1 MVNKDKTSKNNIT
14 KLYIIFLFIACAI
27 FLKTLIYQVRE
38 KHKLNLQIE
47 MLEENKN
54 KLNDEIESIKSDLKD
69 VESEDFVK
77 KVAREK
83 LKMVEKNEVIL
94 KYKN

>member
-1 MVNKDKTSKNNIT
+1 M
-14 KLYIIFLFIACAI
+14 FLLIACAI
-27 FLKTLIYQVRE
+27 FIKTLIYQVRE

-47 MLEENKN
+47 MLEENKL
-54 KLNDEIESIKSDLKD
+54 KLNNDIESIKSDLKD

-83 LKMVEKNEVIL
+83 LKMVEKNEIIL